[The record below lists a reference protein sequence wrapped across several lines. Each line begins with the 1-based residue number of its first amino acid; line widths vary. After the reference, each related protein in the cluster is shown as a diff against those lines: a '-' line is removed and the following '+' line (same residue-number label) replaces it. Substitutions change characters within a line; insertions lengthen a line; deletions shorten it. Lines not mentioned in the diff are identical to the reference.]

1 MHSRSLCAVE
11 DFPDVLPE
19 NSEEYYPVIVAKRRW
34 FVPYWDLAAA
44 LGSSVDNLRN
54 PNHMCDCRKEMEE
67 REHIDILTF
76 DKVAEGIVSI

>member
-1 MHSRSLCAVE
+1 ML
-11 DFPDVLPE
+11 D
-19 NSEEYYPVIVAKRRW
+19 KRL
-34 FVPYWDLAAA
+34 FLPYWDLTSA

-54 PNHMCDCRKEMEE
+54 PNHICDCRKEMDE